1 MVLVSTGWEAFADEL
16 RAAMTVDQAVVVE
29 QLRLSGLT
37 WRGVANAFYDRFPE
51 ELYGEE
57 MRQNQ
62 GAGMLLCEAA
72 AAVLGRPLD

>member
-1 MVLVSTGWEAFADEL
+1 M
-16 RAAMTVDQAVVVE
+16 
-29 QLRLSGLT
+29 SGLT
-37 WRGVANAFYDRFPE
+37 WRGVADAFYDRFPN

-72 AAVLGRPLD
+72 AAVLGRPVD